1 MTVRSWAVDT
11 DMLKIYGIEVTSEK
25 DGIKAIDNGQ
35 LTIGN
40 TPVYNLNGQRVE
52 NPGRGIYIQNGH
64 KVLVK

>member
-1 MTVRSWAVDT
+1 
-11 DMLKIYGIEVTSEK
+11 MLKIYGIEVTSEK

-40 TPVYNLNGQRVE
+40 SPVYNLNGQRVE
-52 NPGRGIYIQNGH
+52 NPGKGIYIQNGR

>member
-1 MTVRSWAVDT
+1 MTVRSWAVGT

-40 TPVYNLNGQRVE
+40 SPVYNLNGQRVE
-52 NPGRGIYIQNGH
+52 NPGKGIYIQNGR